1 MKCEICKKSEKLIK
15 TNLAKICDKCF
26 LLFLVEK
33 KFISQKE
40 YKKELNELK
49 MRGLEKWKHKKQN
62 M

>member
-49 MRGLEKWKHKKQN
+49 MRGLEK
-62 M
+62 